1 MGELIMAIYHVILKA
16 RSSVNVTAEEYRAGN
31 DFSDVLALLAIQY
44 GYQNVFEFEDEW
56 DVSAKEI

>member
-1 MGELIMAIYHVILKA
+1 MALYHVTLKA

-44 GYQNVFEFEDEW
+44 GYQTVFEFEDEW
-56 DVSAKEI
+56 LVIYEEI